1 MSHDEKGLK
10 PVAVGAAGLDD
21 YTLNDRYE
29 RKTGRVFLTGTQA
42 LVRLPLMQRQLD
54 QKNNLN
60 TAGFISGY
68 RGSPLGG
75 YDQALW
81 QAKKLLQEHNIDFVP
96 AINEELGA
104 TMVLGTQQVE
114 SDSDKNVDGVFGI
127 WYGKGPG
134 VDRAADALKH
144 GTTYGSSPNGGV
156 LVIAGDDHGCVSSSM
171 PHQSDVAFMSFFMP
185 TINPASIAEYFEFG
199 LWGIAM
205 SRYSGMWAGFK
216 AISETVESAASVNID
231 ELPTFNTP
239 EDFTMPEGGLHYRW
253 PDLPGPQL
261 ETRIEHKLAAVAAFA
276 RANPIDRVI
285 YNQDD
290 ARFGIV
296 TTGKAHLDLM
306 AALELLGLDEA
317 KARALGLDIYKVGM
331 VWPLERMGAMDFVRG
346 KQEVLVVEEKR
357 GIIESQIKEYMS
369 APDETINV
377 TVVGKKDENGEPLI
391 PYVGELAP
399 NMLARYVADRITKLL
414 GADFREKLAEI
425 GVRGS
430 TVCDP
435 GGVRR
440 LPYFCSGCP
449 HNTSTKVPDG
459 SRAQAGIGCHFM
471 ASWMDRKTES
481 LIQMGGEG
489 VNWISKSRYLENK
502 HVFQN
507 LGEGTYFHSGSL
519 AIRQSLAANTNITYK
534 ILFND
539 AVAMTGGQPVDGVI
553 SVPAIA
559 NQVFSEG
566 VKRIAILSD
575 EPEKFSDKSI
585 FPSIATF
592 HHRDELD
599 AVQLELRE
607 LPGVT
612 VLIYDQTCA
621 AEKRRRRKRG
631 QFPDP
636 QRRAFINHNVCE
648 GCGDCSEKSN
658 CLSVVPRETELGR
671 KRRIDQ
677 SSCNKDFSCVSG
689 FCPSFVTIEGGQ
701 LRKGAGVTIGEAFN
715 QKLSTLIAPEI
726 PELSDC
732 YNLLVGGVGGTGVVT
747 VGALIT
753 MAAHLESKG
762 ATVLDFM
769 GFAQKGGTVLSYVRL
784 APQPEDIRQVRIET
798 GQADAMIAC
807 DMVVATSDK
816 ALSVLRH
823 NHSRAVLNLAEMA
836 TADNVLYRDADMKA
850 TRRVRVLGEAVGDDR
865 LDSIDANR
873 LAETLLGDTVFSNV
887 MMLGFAWQNGLIPV
901 SIDALQKAIEL
912 NGVAIEKNKTAFS
925 WGRLAA
931 VDLDFVEQSAGG
943 HTPAAE
949 LTIEQIIDKNSA
961 SLTQY
966 QDADYAAGYRSLV
979 ERIAKAEKT
988 VTINSQTLTESVA
1001 KQLFKLMAYKD
1012 EYEVAR
1018 LYTDSDFLKEVSDT
1032 FEGDYRIKFH
1042 MAPPLLARKLDSQ
1055 GRPKKMQFGP
1065 WMLKGLGLVAKM
1077 RGLRGTKLDLFGY
1090 HPDRKLERQLRDEYQ
1105 QLVARLAETL
1115 NATNYQTSIEL
1126 AQIPTE
1132 IRGFGPVK
1140 EKAVQASREKSE
1152 QLMAELDRLSA

>member
-1 MSHDEKGLK
+1 
-10 PVAVGAAGLDD
+10 
-21 YTLNDRYE
+21 
-29 RKTGRVFLTGTQA
+29 
-42 LVRLPLMQRQLD
+42 
-54 QKNNLN
+54 
-60 TAGFISGY
+60 
-68 RGSPLGG
+68 
-75 YDQALW
+75 
-81 QAKKLLQEHNIDFVP
+81 
-96 AINEELGA
+96 
-104 TMVLGTQQVE
+104 
-114 SDSDKNVDGVFGI
+114 
-127 WYGKGPG
+127 
-134 VDRAADALKH
+134 
-144 GTTYGSSPNGGV
+144 
-156 LVIAGDDHGCVSSSM
+156 
-171 PHQSDVAFMSFFMP
+171 
-185 TINPASIAEYFEFG
+185 
-199 LWGIAM
+199 
-205 SRYSGMWAGFK
+205 
-216 AISETVESAASVNID
+216 
-231 ELPTFNTP
+231 
-239 EDFTMPEGGLHYRW
+239 
-253 PDLPGPQL
+253 
-261 ETRIEHKLAAVAAFA
+261 
-276 RANPIDRVI
+276 
-285 YNQDD
+285 
-290 ARFGIV
+290 
-296 TTGKAHLDLM
+296 
-306 AALELLGLDEA
+306 
-317 KARALGLDIYKVGM
+317 
-331 VWPLERMGAMDFVRG
+331 
-346 KQEVLVVEEKR
+346 
-357 GIIESQIKEYMS
+357 
-369 APDETINV
+369 
-377 TVVGKKDENGEPLI
+377 
-391 PYVGELAP
+391 
-399 NMLARYVADRITKLL
+399 
-414 GADFREKLAEI
+414 
-425 GVRGS
+425 
-430 TVCDP
+430 
-435 GGVRR
+435 
-440 LPYFCSGCP
+440 
-449 HNTSTKVPDG
+449 
-459 SRAQAGIGCHFM
+459 
-471 ASWMDRKTES
+471 
-481 LIQMGGEG
+481 
-489 VNWISKSRYLENK
+489 
-502 HVFQN
+502 
-507 LGEGTYFHSGSL
+507 
-519 AIRQSLAANTNITYK
+519 
-534 ILFND
+534 
-539 AVAMTGGQPVDGVI
+539 
-553 SVPAIA
+553 
-559 NQVFSEG
+559 
-566 VKRIAILSD
+566 
-575 EPEKFSDKSI
+575 
-585 FPSIATF
+585 
-592 HHRDELD
+592 
-599 AVQLELRE
+599 
-607 LPGVT
+607 
-612 VLIYDQTCA
+612 
-621 AEKRRRRKRG
+621 
-631 QFPDP
+631 
-636 QRRAFINHNVCE
+636 
-648 GCGDCSEKSN
+648 
-658 CLSVVPRETELGR
+658 
-671 KRRIDQ
+671 
-677 SSCNKDFSCVSG
+677 
-689 FCPSFVTIEGGQ
+689 
-701 LRKGAGVTIGEAFN
+701 
-715 QKLSTLIAPEI
+715 
-726 PELSDC
+726 
-732 YNLLVGGVGGTGVVT
+732 
-747 VGALIT
+747 